1 MARDF
6 KRFKLGGMDSDSSVP
21 DVEGIDY
28 LQAFN
33 IRVTGTTESEFGEVT
48 NIESTTQIV
57 PSRHAGINKCI
68 GAIGFETLRKGY
80 AVIYNSQGFHQLI
93 EVDYDTLAE
102 TVLFENKTNSNG
114 IDIWPLNPQFYFN
127 DIKLFQDKFLI
138 LTDNYGEVYY
148 FNIDRLKS
156 GYYAYLTTEDIYLI
170 KAQPLRL
177 PTAVYNDD
185 AGRSVNL
192 LKNRLFQFIEQY
204 ERLDNEFSSW
214 SSRSKR
220 TVPENEPTPS
230 VGTDVTKS
238 NNLIVSVDAGSDR
251 VKRLNIAARY
261 DMLDWFLVKSID
273 RSTVVSLPNTAVNVS
288 QEIYEAYDP
297 ATNTYSFAFYNDG
310 LYNNI
315 DVLETDNPYDYI
327 SRKAGT
333 AEIINGSIL
342 VLGDLTEGYPR
353 PVMDVS
359 ISVSSYDPHIAI
371 TPTIPDSLRVT
382 GVTNR
387 RLGQF
392 EPLAGGV
399 EHKRLVT
406 VSYAGLPKTGD
417 ELYIQLRDIRNSTIT
432 QLYVY
437 TVPFAQQDNLSAVLA
452 SFSTGIPNSS
462 VSGGTITIVTTP
474 YFELDF
480 ARVVLQNADSGA
492 SKSIHS
498 IKTNSA
504 YQMAFA
510 HYDSKGRYFP
520 IVSDERFQI
529 KTLSYAQT
537 HGLIPQVDWKINSL
551 PPAGATSGQWLISLN
566 NTHETDLYVSGIY
579 DAGRSDND
587 YLVFNISS
595 LVKFNETNTSSILNY
610 EYSTGDRCT
619 FMFTY
624 SGSPTAIKWFDAPSV
639 DVEVVGLDIVT
650 TEGPPET
657 TSYYLR
663 VRKSSSL
670 NVADITAK
678 NIILEVY
685 SPKKRT
691 VTSSTGTV
699 TLATTLF
706 YEFGERITI
715 TNGQYDQTSGTIR
728 EADAYFK
735 TRSYVGSTD
744 SLLLPFTVESFD
756 FSDFYKS
763 DYTSYGRARIY
774 DDEQGETRKKASI
787 RYSDMTVLGSKVNG
801 ISTFYGERIY
811 GDGSGETSSSYGA
824 IGKMRMRDNYLVILQ
839 ELKVGHIPVNI
850 SIIEDQA
857 EQRQLAV
864 SDKLLNFIRYLP
876 GNYGIGD
883 AKESYG
889 ESQNGTIYFI
899 DPNNSLPIR
908 DGYDG
913 LKVISARMT
922 KYFRR
927 VFKQARRDG
936 KKIIGYFDNFNNEYN
951 VSIEAK
957 GNIVTS
963 FPFNSIDWKLA
974 DDYIIDPDTIV
985 VTSESHGSVSVSPEG
1000 IATFTPD
1007 EDYVG
1012 SAGFTFTFDDGEG
1025 NTITKNVCITIVA
1038 GDTTINNFYFI
1049 DLVNQELSTLLE
1061 SNSVLIIG
1069 NNIPVP
1075 ISIVGGEYSID
1086 GGPWTSTTGMV
1097 SQGSSV
1103 KVRQTSSASYMTT
1116 TSATLTVSGYS
1127 DSFDVTTKGEFG
1139 NEEQSQDFVKDDCSE
1154 GSGTTVTYT
1163 VPANTYYASTLAE
1176 ANDLAQDDIDANGQ
1190 AYANSHGTCIV
1201 SGETFYIQ
1209 AFERE
1214 QTGDPDRLEEYG
1226 RLQKSDGTPVT
1237 VTVDISFDWDLST
1250 APVGGGPSAPASGTS
1265 TILAGTSEIA
1275 FFNYNPTEEYLT
1287 SAPSLSNPVPT
1298 TADGH
1303 PISI

>member
-1 MARDF
+1 MGRDF
-6 KRFKLGGMDSDSSVP
+6 KRFREGGMDSDSSIP
-21 DVEGIDY
+21 DVNGIDY

-33 IRVTGTTESEFGEVT
+33 IRVTGTTETEFGEVT
-48 NIESTTQIV
+48 NIESTTQIT
-57 PSRHAGINKCI
+57 PSRHSGINKCI
-68 GAIGFETLRKGY
+68 GAVGFETLRTGY

-93 EVDYDTLAE
+93 EVDYDTLTE
-102 TVLFENKTNSNG
+102 TVLFENKTDSNG
-114 IDIWPLNPQFYFN
+114 VDIWPLNPQFYFN

-156 GYYAYLTTEDIYLI
+156 GYYTYLTTEDIYLI

-177 PTAVYNDD
+177 PVAVYNDD

-192 LKNRLFQFIEQY
+192 LKDRLFQFIEQY
-204 ERLDNEFSSW
+204 ERLDDEFSAW

-220 TVPENEPTPS
+220 VVPENEPTPS

-261 DMLDWFLVKSID
+261 DMLDWFLIKSID
-273 RSTVVSLPNTAVNVS
+273 RSTVVALPNTAVDVS

-327 SRKAGT
+327 AKKSGV

-353 PVMDVS
+353 PAMSVN

-371 TPTIPDSLRVT
+371 TPTVPDSLRVT
-382 GVTNR
+382 NVTNR

-406 VSYAGLPKTGD
+406 VTYAGLPKTGD
-417 ELYIQLRDIRNSTIT
+417 DLYIQLRDIRDSTNV
-432 QLYVY
+432 QLYAY

-452 SFSTGIPNSS
+452 SFSTGIPTSS
-462 VSGGTITIVTTP
+462 VSGSTITIVTTP

-480 ARVVLQNADSGA
+480 ARIVLQNADSGA

-510 HYDSKGRYFP
+510 HYDDKGRYFP
-520 IVSDERFQI
+520 LVSDERFQI

-537 HGLIPQVDWKINSL
+537 HGLVPQIDWRINSL

-587 YLVFNISS
+587 YIVFNISS

-624 SGSPTAIKWFDAPSV
+624 SGSNTPIKWFDSPSI

-650 TEGPPET
+650 TAGPPET

-670 NVADITAK
+670 NIADITSK

-691 VTSSTGTV
+691 VTSSSGTT

-763 DYTSYGRARIY
+763 DYTSYGRARLY

-787 RYSDMTVLGSKVNG
+787 RYSDMSVLGSKVNG
-801 ISTFYGERIY
+801 ISRFYGERIY
-811 GDGSGETSSSYGA
+811 GDGAGETSSSYGA
-824 IGKMRMRDNYLVILQ
+824 IGKLRMRDNYLVCLQ

-857 EQRQLAV
+857 EQRQVAV

-876 GNYGIGD
+876 GNYGIGT

-913 LKVISARMT
+913 LKVISGKMT

-927 VFKQARRDG
+927 VFKQARKDG

-951 VSIEAK
+951 VSIEVK
-957 GNIVTS
+957 SNIVTS
-963 FPFNSIDWKLA
+963 FPFNSTDWKFT
-974 DDYIIDPDTIV
+974 DDYIDLDTIV
-985 VTSESHGSVSVSPEG
+985 VTSTSHGTVDVFPEG
-1000 IATFTPD
+1000 VATFTPD

-1012 SAGFTFTFDDGEG
+1012 SAGFTFTFEDGDG
-1025 NTITKNVCITIVA
+1025 NTVTKNVCITVIA
-1038 GDTTINNFYFI
+1038 GDTTINDFFFI
-1049 DLVNQELSTLLE
+1049 DLVNQELSTLLD

-1075 ISIVGGEYSID
+1075 ISITGGEYSID
-1086 GGPWTSTTGMV
+1086 SGPWTSSAGMV
-1097 SQGSSV
+1097 SQGASV
-1103 KVRQTSSASYMTT
+1103 KVRQTSSASYLTT

-1127 DSFDVTTKGEFG
+1127 DSFDVTTKS
-1139 NEEQSQDFVKDDCSE
+1139 NETPDPFVFVDETNAELSTIYISNLITIS
-1154 GSGTTVTYT
+1154 GLGTTAPISIVGGEYRINGGSWVSTAGTIGNGDT
-1163 VPANTYYASTLAE
+1163 VEVRNTSSASYE
-1176 ANDLAQDDIDANGQ
+1176 D
-1190 AYANSHGTCIV
+1190 
-1201 SGETFYIQ
+1201 
-1209 AFERE
+1209 
-1214 QTGDPDRLEEYG
+1214 
-1226 RLQKSDGTPVT
+1226 
-1237 VTVDISFDWDLST
+1237 TVDATLTVGGYSDTYSITTKPEPTSSCVGYSLS
-1250 APVGGGPSAPASGTS
+1250 PVGPSFSIEYIDCEGNFASGTFS
-1265 TILAGTSEIA
+1265 S
-1275 FFNYNPTEEYLT
+1275 
-1287 SAPSLSNPVPT
+1287 
-1298 TADGH
+1298 
-1303 PISI
+1303 PISICTDGSGYNITAGSATETSSGPCP